1 MTPEKKRRIIAA
13 STSAMV
19 LLLFIL
25 IAIMIY
31 QMISINGRRA
41 KIEKL
46 EAQIQELT
54 EEKEKLTNDIDVWIS
69 EWKIEERARELK
81 YVYPDDKSNNE

>member
-1 MTPEKKRRIIAA
+1 MEPEQKSRIIAA

-25 IAIMIY
+25 IAVMVY

-46 EAQIQELT
+46 EAQIAEL
-54 EEKEKLTNDIDVWIS
+54 EEEQEKLTSDIDLWIS

-81 YVYPDDKSNNE
+81 YVYPDDKSEND

>member
-1 MTPEKKRRIIAA
+1 MTPEQKSRIIAA

-25 IAIMIY
+25 IAVMVY

-46 EAQIQELT
+46 EAQIVEL
-54 EEKEKLTNDIDVWIS
+54 EEEQAKLTNDIDLWIS

-81 YVYPDDKSNNE
+81 YVYPDDKSEK

>member
-1 MTPEKKRRIIAA
+1 MTPEQKRRIIAA

-25 IAIMIY
+25 IAVMVY

-46 EAQIQELT
+46 EAQIAELE
-54 EEKEKLTNDIDVWIS
+54 EEKEKLTSDIDRWIS
-69 EWKIEERARELK
+69 QWKIEERARELK
-81 YVYPDDKSNNE
+81 YVYPDDKSEND